1 MLTCCLCACS
11 KALMKLSEAE
21 ALRSSVKKERN
32 AIDRFEEAIFFSLK
46 GEVKRQAKAEGVRRD
61 AAIRFPCW
69 QGMFLPQPAPG
80 PFLQSLQ
87 VLGKSSTSACL
98 PLPVQVCSNV
108 GCVKLAKEMSRQA
121 LRLLEKRFPR
131 TRAGAFVKSLWE
143 GLKRAPQA
151 TGRASFLPQ
160 EAR

>member
-1 MLTCCLCACS
+1 M
-11 KALMKLSEAE
+11 
-21 ALRSSVKKERN
+21 
-32 AIDRFEEAIFFSLK
+32 
-46 GEVKRQAKAEGVRRD
+46 
-61 AAIRFPCW
+61 
-69 QGMFLPQPAPG
+69 
-80 PFLQSLQ
+80 
-87 VLGKSSTSACL
+87 
-98 PLPVQVCSNV
+98 